1 MCVPCADWYIDQLVT
16 LMCEDCLFTF
26 KADDVLP
33 ISPYRQEQKENRKPA
48 KNERVGPKNV

>member
-16 LMCEDCLFTF
+16 LRCEDCLFTF